1 MGREENWG
9 MKIVKNL
16 MQYSNRILMK
26 FWDNCEEDREKQP
39 EEEIWR
45 LTCIFLTSDQEEE
58 I

>member
-16 MQYSNRILMK
+16 MQYSNCILMK

-39 EEEIWR
+39 EEEI
-45 LTCIFLTSDQEEE
+45 
-58 I
+58 